1 MLAAAAAA
9 PAAAH
14 AAEHTAYA
22 AAMNYAT
29 PTITIA
35 QGDKVTF
42 TNLDDLAKHDIV
54 DHDGKFKSDLI
65 GGGQSSPV
73 RGVRFLKPGTYQFHC
88 SLHSWM
94 RGVLQ
99 VTPPGGGTPSEPSV
113 GGGGA
118 GNPTAGSAAIPNP
131 YDIWLHAAQASI
143 GRASWPSYGKD
154 LANTRNGGRKAP
166 AATDLSKLGVAWSF
180 HSGWGDFLGT
190 PAVAKGTVV
199 AGTFGGH
206 VVAIDARTGAL
217 RWHYEIGQPINGSVA
232 IGGGRVFVPVA
243 EPHRPHIVAVDLK
256 TGRPLWD
263 STIDTQKD
271 SDVYGSPAVWHG
283 TVYMGISALY
293 GELSDPK
300 VHVRGNVV
308 ALNAKTGKL
317 RWRTYTVPP
326 AHDGGAVWSSPTIDK
341 RLGRVYV
348 GTGNAYHAPAARTT
362 DSILALDA
370 RTGRIRGHF
379 QATAGDVWNATEGIA
394 NGPDHDFGAS
404 PQLFSGPGGQPLV
417 GAGQKSGTYWAVD
430 RRTLKPVW
438 NTTIGTGSEVGGILG
453 STATDGRRIY
463 GPDTLGGEEW
473 ALGTDGSRKWTS
485 ADGGPIK
492 WSSTAVANGVVY
504 SSDTNGF
511 LNAHDA
517 ATGVPLAHIPLGA
530 PTWGGV
536 AVAGGTIFAA
546 IGTEGDSG
554 YIAAYRVRK
563 GNEETSASHQWQ
575 DDQEVDPHAYA
586 RHQRAEKKRK
596 AWCKKHKHSKRC
608 RAPRTGDSGTNPRE
622 GSSHHDPGQGGAV
635 L

>member
-1 MLAAAAAA
+1 
-9 PAAAH
+9 
-14 AAEHTAYA
+14 
-22 AAMNYAT
+22 
-29 PTITIA
+29 
-35 QGDKVTF
+35 
-42 TNLDDLAKHDIV
+42 
-54 DHDGKFKSDLI
+54 
-65 GGGQSSPV
+65 
-73 RGVRFLKPGTYQFHC
+73 
-88 SLHSWM
+88 
-94 RGVLQ
+94 
-99 VTPPGGGTPSEPSV
+99 
-113 GGGGA
+113 
-118 GNPTAGSAAIPNP
+118 
-131 YDIWLHAAQASI
+131 
-143 GRASWPSYGKD
+143 
-154 LANTRNGGRKAP
+154 
-166 AATDLSKLGVAWSF
+166 
-180 HSGWGDFLGT
+180 
-190 PAVAKGTVV
+190 
-199 AGTFGGH
+199 
-206 VVAIDARTGAL
+206 
-217 RWHYEIGQPINGSVA
+217 
-232 IGGGRVFVPVA
+232 
-243 EPHRPHIVAVDLK
+243 
-256 TGRPLWD
+256 
-263 STIDTQKD
+263 
-271 SDVYGSPAVWHG
+271 
-283 TVYMGISALY
+283 MGLSALY

-300 VHVRGNVV
+300 VHGRGNVV
-308 ALNAKTGKL
+308 ALNAKPGKL

-362 DSILALDA
+362 DSSLALAA
-370 RTGRIRGHF
+370 RPGRIRGHF

-504 SSDTNGF
+504 SSDTIGF

-635 L
+635 LHASREHGDQFVPKPAGTVDHLNLYYGPYELPPGWDANRVDLQLPMQNGYLEYVEPQMLRVADLTEPSHQEAHIHHAHWFGLDPGNKEDNYLGHTAEWIFGMGDEETRGDFRERSAAGGPHGPVYGEYIAAGQEQTLIYMLHNKTNQPMEVRIVLHVAFEHGTQKQLQAIHHRPYHDVSGVLFGRTYNVPRRPHGDGTYQYARDSGRVIEWTSPTDGTIIGMGGHLHPGGKTVWIENHGSPAS